1 MEVSL
6 LWEHG
11 KSQQYNLTN
20 RGKMKKKRKGSNTR
34 QGIYAQE
41 HYIGVQ
47 IRRET
52 KEVLDGYCREQY
64 ELTGVRL
71 RKLDVMDIA
80 IKAMIEN
87 KNLFQFAIDFK
98 NKKK

>member
-20 RGKMKKKRKGSNTR
+20 RGKMAKRKGPNTKS
-34 QGIYAQE
+34 GIYFQE
-41 HYIGVQ
+41 HYVAIQ

-87 KNLFQFAIDFK
+87 KNFFQFAIDFK
-98 NKKK
+98 NKNK

>member
-1 MEVSL
+1 
-6 LWEHG
+6 
-11 KSQQYNLTN
+11 
-20 RGKMKKKRKGSNTR
+20 MKKKRGTGPNTR

-52 KEVLDGYCREQY
+52 KEILDDYCREQY
-64 ELTGVRL
+64 DLTGVRL

-80 IKAMIEN
+80 IKALIVN
-87 KNLFQFAIDFK
+87 KNFFQFAIDFK
-98 NKKK
+98 NKNK

>member
-1 MEVSL
+1 
-6 LWEHG
+6 
-11 KSQQYNLTN
+11 
-20 RGKMKKKRKGSNTR
+20 MKKKVGRPKKYGPKEMKFIEAKKTKLTR
-34 QGIYAQE
+34 QGKYAQE

-47 IRRET
+47 IRRDT

-87 KNLFQFAIDFK
+87 KNFFQFAIDFK